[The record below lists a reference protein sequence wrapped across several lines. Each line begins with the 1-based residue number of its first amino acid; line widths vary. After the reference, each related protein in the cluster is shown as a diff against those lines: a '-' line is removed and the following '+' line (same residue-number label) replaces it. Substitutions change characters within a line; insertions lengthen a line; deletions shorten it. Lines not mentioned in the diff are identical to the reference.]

1 MALQHELRSACAGVP
16 KLYSTVL
23 RAGKHPVGIRSKSHR
38 QDKVPVTLECLDT
51 LATLR
56 AGLVALSRSA
66 ELPHLDR
73 PVKTAGNKIFTAWGE
88 RNGVDTVLVA
98 VRTFKALN
106 KETGVDIPNT
116 HALVKRAGGDKLG
129 VGRNSNGRHSVL
141 YGERKRISTLLNI
154 PQADCPIAAARGDG
168 ATVTCKVQ

>member
-1 MALQHELRSACAGVP
+1 
-16 KLYSTVL
+16 
-23 RAGKHPVGIRSKSHR
+23 
-38 QDKVPVTLECLDT
+38 VTFECLDT

-73 PVKTAGNKIFTAWGE
+73 PVKTARNKIFTAWGE

-98 VRTFKALN
+98 VRTFKTLN

-129 VGRNSNGRHSVL
+129 VGRNSNSRYTIL
-141 YGERKRISTLLNI
+141 YGERKSISALLNI
-154 PQADCPIAAARGDG
+154 PQTNCSIATARGDR
-168 ATVTCKVQ
+168 ATVTSEVQ